1 MFDPPP
7 LRTPVPAVVL
17 TLAAAAKEG
26 RLVICAGA
34 GLSVAADASLPSGAA
49 LSEMLHE
56 RLRQRLA
63 GYQAPENV
71 RDLIAVADAAV
82 LAAGGGLEALQYEVL
97 ELADFET
104 ATPNHGHQ
112 VLGLLLAEGAVT
124 ALSWNWDDCIERAA
138 PPGEQLR
145 VARTHLDMASL
156 RSAQLAKV
164 HGCATMPPTLLITS
178 AQLAGPPPWADQAF
192 ADRLRDS
199 MMVFVGIGD
208 VADYA
213 RRRIAELIAQVRP
226 PDVRVVSPSIR
237 EAWADSVWSTVLENL
252 DEDRRVASTADEFLD
267 QLARAWTGEVL
278 QQLRVDACNAR
289 DDVQPGIER
298 IAEALGDLSAVEV
311 IRWCRRAVMRPRTG
325 ESAVLAQATGD
336 ALVAAGV
343 LASRSEG
350 RVRAGRP
357 ACCDIGD
364 ETVDVLVVRQR
375 TPAADVQ
382 REAARRAEQ
391 MASNGQLVG
400 DEVTF
405 LVGGSVMGRL
415 DESAEAAADV
425 LSAGDD
431 PQDVIDGPRA
441 LRPRYL
447 RADILLQEA
456 A

>member
-1 MFDPPP
+1 
-7 LRTPVPAVVL
+7 
-17 TLAAAAKEG
+17 
-26 RLVICAGA
+26 
-34 GLSVAADASLPSGAA
+34 
-49 LSEMLHE
+49 
-56 RLRQRLA
+56 
-63 GYQAPENV
+63 
-71 RDLIAVADAAV
+71 
-82 LAAGGGLEALQYEVL
+82 
-97 ELADFET
+97 
-104 ATPNHGHQ
+104 
-112 VLGLLLAEGAVT
+112 
-124 ALSWNWDDCIERAA
+124 
-138 PPGEQLR
+138 
-145 VARTHLDMASL
+145 
-156 RSAQLAKV
+156 
-164 HGCATMPPTLLITS
+164 
-178 AQLAGPPPWADQAF
+178 
-192 ADRLRDS
+192 